1 MKRKDIVKAAKELNE
16 ILGLDPQI
24 DTKQDLNVVKK
35 LIMKASDLLEP
46 EDKITKATK
55 TVIAGIKEEME
66 SAEPP
71 EDKEEETS
79 DTAPPATQDED
90 SDSDEEPPAKP
101 ESKKGKKS
109 RQKTET
115 TADSTPPAPKKNTKT
130 VTKKSVILELLKS
143 KKGATIEQMAQ
154 AIVDRGIDADYDK
167 NCRVVKAH
175 LQKMGFDTKKA
186 SIEANPIFKEV

>member
-1 MKRKDIVKAAKELNE
+1 MKRKDITKAAKELNE

-24 DTKQDLNVVKK
+24 DTKLDLDVVKK
-35 LIMKASDLLEP
+35 LILKASDLLEP

-55 TVIAGIKEEME
+55 AIIAEIKEELGE

-71 EDKEEETS
+71 EDKEEPEDTEEETS
-79 DTAPPATQDED
+79 DTVPQDED

-109 RQKTET
+109 RQKTE
-115 TADSTPPAPKKNTKT
+115 T

>member
-24 DTKQDLNVVKK
+24 DTKQDLDMVKK

-55 TVIAGIKEEME
+55 TVIAGIKEEMGE
-66 SAEPP
+66 SAESP

-79 DTAPPATQDED
+79 DTAPSAAQDED

-115 TADSTPPAPKKNTKT
+115 TADPTPPAPKKKKT
-130 VTKKSVILELLKS
+130 VTKKSIIVELLKS